1 MREVLSDWGLQQSA
15 CRSVLA
21 VSVHVLSRRH
31 EGVGLETVSG
41 GGGGG
46 GGGRGGGCM
55 DHGGSGSGSGSEMRR
70 TGTNDRKRTAP

>member
-46 GGGRGGGCM
+46 RGDGCM

-70 TGTNDRKRTAP
+70 TGTYDRKRTAP

>member
-46 GGGRGGGCM
+46 GRGDGCM
-55 DHGGSGSGSGSEMRR
+55 DHGGSGSGSEMRR